1 VLSCDR
7 RPGSS
12 DTTWRVG
19 SFTVAGQ
26 RRVQTNFAVEEINAD
41 DRGYPGGSATVDDL
55 ADP

>member
-1 VLSCDR
+1 MLSCDR